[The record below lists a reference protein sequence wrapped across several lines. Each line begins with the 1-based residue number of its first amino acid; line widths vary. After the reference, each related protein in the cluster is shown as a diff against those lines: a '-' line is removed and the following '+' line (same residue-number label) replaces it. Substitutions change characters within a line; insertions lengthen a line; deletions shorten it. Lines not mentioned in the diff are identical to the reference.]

1 MADEARTSAWADV
14 TAQRDA
20 SMSEHDELQL
30 LRSILDAYPYPIVFV
45 DDSLTIRYLNKNA
58 CYHYYVERGYAD
70 LVGKPLLACHGQASA
85 ERIRQAWEGI
95 KRNGKEV
102 LVGVSARNQRIY
114 MQGVR
119 DADGS
124 WIGFFERF
132 ELNLKL

>member
-1 MADEARTSAWADV
+1 MDESKANEWADV
-14 TAQRDA
+14 ASQRDG
-20 SMSEHDELQL
+20 SLSEHDELVL

-58 CYHYYVERGYAD
+58 CYHYYVERGYRD
-70 LVGKPLLACHGQASA
+70 LVGKPLLACHDKASA
-85 ERIRQAWEGI
+85 ERIAQAWEGI

-119 DADGS
+119 GADGA

-132 ELNLKL
+132 ELNLAL